1 MEDKIARC
9 GVMPYDQ
16 FKERTIKIARGEYK
30 PGEDEPKIWFESLNA
45 AEQILDEEEMRLLIQ
60 RQQRFQ
66 SPSGLTF
73 PPR

>member
-16 FKERTIKIARGEYK
+16 FKARTLKIAKGEYK
-30 PGEDEPKIWFESLNA
+30 PGGDEPKIWFESLNA